1 MRELEPRLKR
11 RYEKLVAAH
20 SNCTTSLAAGVK
32 ALFDGNQT
40 AAHAQALW
48 RFLANDAVTPEGLT
62 APLLAHAH
70 AVVKDACDAYALSI
84 HDWSRI
90 NYRTHISKKDRKQLT
105 HETDVG
111 YELQSSLLV
120 SDRDGAPLVAPA
132 QNWVTAEGVWQSRRA
147 GLIREEPSHLDELT
161 ERMAWLKQQG
171 FGRPLVH
178 LIDREA
184 DSVGHW
190 RQWSEADQLWLV
202 RIKGGS
208 TMRFQDRRCHAEAAA
223 KQLEFRRVR
232 EVVCDGKPADQ
243 WIGCAEVVITRPAR
257 PKQKDAD
264 GRRQAPVAGPPLAAR
279 LVVSRILDEQ
289 SRLVAEWYLLT
300 NVPCQVEGERIALW
314 YYYRWQI
321 ESYFKLLKEAGH
333 QLESWEQETGLALF
347 KRLLIASQSCVLV
360 WRLMREQGEWPQRT
374 KEFLVRLSGRQT
386 KRSRPITASAVLDGL
401 FKLFT
406 LLETLNEYS
415 VEELR
420 AFADFAFPR
429 RFPSGQEDSPE
440 LV

>member
-1 MRELEPRLKR
+1 
-11 RYEKLVAAH
+11 VAAH
-20 SNCTTSLAAGVK
+20 SNCTTNLAAGVK

-48 RFLANDAVTPEGLT
+48 RFLANDAVTPEGLA
-62 APLLAHAH
+62 APLLAHRH
-70 AVVKDACDAYALSI
+70 AMVKEACDAYALSI

-90 NYRTHISKKDRKQLT
+90 NYRTHQGKRDRKQLT

-132 QNWVTAEGVWQSRRA
+132 QNWVTAEGVWQSRCS
-147 GLIREEPSHLDELT
+147 GLVREEQAHLDELT
-161 ERMAWLKQQG
+161 ERMAWLERQG

-178 LIDREA
+178 VIDREA

-190 RQWSEADQLWLV
+190 RQWSEAGQLWLV

-208 TMRFQDRRCHAEAAA
+208 TLRFQDRRCKAEDVA
-223 KQLEFRRVR
+223 QSLEFQRVR
-232 EVVCDGKPADQ
+232 EVNCDGKAAEQ

-264 GRRQAPVAGPPLAAR
+264 GRRQAPVPGPPLAAR

-289 SRLVAEWYLLT
+289 GRLVAEWYLLT
-300 NVPCQVEGERIALW
+300 NVPSEVEGDRIALW

-360 WRLMREQGEWPQRT
+360 WRLLREQGEWPQRT

-406 LLETLNEYS
+406 LLETLHEYS

-429 RFPSGQEDSPE
+429 RFPSAQEDSPE

>member
-1 MRELEPRLKR
+1 
-11 RYEKLVAAH
+11 
-20 SNCTTSLAAGVK
+20 
-32 ALFDGNQT
+32 
-40 AAHAQALW
+40 
-48 RFLANDAVTPEGLT
+48 
-62 APLLAHAH
+62 
-70 AVVKDACDAYALSI
+70 
-84 HDWSRI
+84 
-90 NYRTHISKKDRKQLT
+90 
-105 HETDVG
+105 
-111 YELQSSLLV
+111 
-120 SDRDGAPLVAPA
+120 
-132 QNWVTAEGVWQSRRA
+132 
-147 GLIREEPSHLDELT
+147 
-161 ERMAWLKQQG
+161 MAWLERQG

-178 LIDREA
+178 VIDREA

-190 RQWSEADQLWLV
+190 RQWSEAGQLWLV

-208 TMRFQDRRCHAEAAA
+208 TLRFQDRRCKAEDVA
-223 KQLEFRRVR
+223 QSLEFQRVR
-232 EVVCDGKPADQ
+232 EVNCDGKAAEQ

-264 GRRQAPVAGPPLAAR
+264 GRRQAPVPGPPLAAR

-289 SRLVAEWYLLT
+289 GRLVAEWYLLT
-300 NVPCQVEGERIALW
+300 NVPSEVEGDRIALW

-360 WRLMREQGEWPQRT
+360 WRLLREQGEWPQRT

-406 LLETLNEYS
+406 LLETLHEYS

-429 RFPSGQEDSPE
+429 RFPSAQEDSPE